1 MALEEVFSSR
11 PPVTRAAVCALMTR
25 PIPCLQR
32 PHTARLSV
40 SHVIL
45 GGPDKPSSPG
55 APCRNVSSTPLMITA
70 RVLCVPMSVY
80 SLLSVIIGAPD
91 VFLQTHPMT
100 WGSRATQC
108 AAPAPR
114 CLVYNSPHGDK
125 KCEYTLHHESVFRMT
140 FLPRDS

>member
-1 MALEEVFSSR
+1 MALEELFPSR

-55 APCRNVSSTPLMITA
+55 ASCRNVRSTPLMITA

-91 VFLQTHPMT
+91 VFSSDTSHDLGQQGHSVCST
-100 WGSRATQC
+100 GST
-108 AAPAPR
+108 
-114 CLVYNSPHGDK
+114 
-125 KCEYTLHHESVFRMT
+125 
-140 FLPRDS
+140 LPRLQFSSWRQEMWVYAASWKCLQDDFLAQR